1 MNEQGNELHR
11 KPSRTGVEIGL
22 VMSVV
27 GMLLGLA
34 FNAGIQY
41 AHINSLET
49 RTTSLELQYGTM
61 HDQQADGKL
70 ETQVALAKI
79 QTTLVQIQT
88 TQSEISNAVK
98 GQRP

>member
-1 MNEQGNELHR
+1 
-11 KPSRTGVEIGL
+11 
-22 VMSVV
+22 
-27 GMLLGLA
+27 
-34 FNAGIQY
+34 
-41 AHINSLET
+41 
-49 RTTSLELQYGTM
+49 M